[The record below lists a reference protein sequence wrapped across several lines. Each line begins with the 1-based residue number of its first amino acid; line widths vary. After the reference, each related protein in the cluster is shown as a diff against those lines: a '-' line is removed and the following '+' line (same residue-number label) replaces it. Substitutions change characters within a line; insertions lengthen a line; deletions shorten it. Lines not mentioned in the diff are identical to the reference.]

1 MDLLDKVFRCCEKD
15 KTKKSDVTLDKYI
28 KRESGSNLEYLSSTK
43 NTQNLPSLSN
53 YPTKLILS
61 FSSKGQNLDRSDIKT
76 YDKEKQSSKFI
87 KNLQS
92 TLKLP
97 ENDKNNFKKL
107 NLKKKINLRSS
118 QTIGYKIA
126 DESKNVIT
134 ISDMSFYSED
144 NEQKE
149 DFSKL
154 LLTGD
159 LFFGKEIIIN
169 DCGMV
174 SSKRNKKDGY
184 TVFGLNNSVD
194 ISGQLNSDFV
204 INFKKDTDEIGKI
217 ETKSGKVFEIKFN
230 KERKEYTL
238 YFINPYLY
246 LY

>member
-1 MDLLDKVFRCCEKD
+1 M
-15 KTKKSDVTLDKYI
+15 
-28 KRESGSNLEYLSSTK
+28 
-43 NTQNLPSLSN
+43 
-53 YPTKLILS
+53 LS

-76 YDKEKQSSKFI
+76 YDKEKQTSKFI

-204 INFKKDTDEIGKI
+204 INFKKDTDEIITQEIVLFYNNAIIKGI
-217 ETKSGKVFEIKFN
+217 SPSDDTIVIKSI
-230 KERKEYTL
+230 
-238 YFINPYLY
+238 YLII
-246 LY
+246 